1 LISLPVNDQA
11 KREEML
17 SYNNLC
23 TLFYEA
29 DDKQFPAGALD
40 YYRRLL
46 EEADGPILEAMSG
59 SGRFL
64 IPFAKDGFDIDGVD
78 ASPFMLAAARAKCD
92 AAGLSPVMIEAKLDE
107 MSLAR
112 KYKLIIC
119 VARSISLVADREEF
133 CRIMANLRDH
143 LVPGGRLVMEFVTP
157 GGAIRKNNVA
167 FSRWAEL
174 DEVRRILLS
183 IVIEYDSK
191 LQTSRMLNKYEFFEG
206 AKLIETELEVIDQRY
221 WEIEDLATV
230 VMELDFVDVR
240 ILKPYG
246 DRPAMPGDPDVVLD
260 CRSRS

>member
-1 LISLPVNDQA
+1 
-11 KREEML
+11 ML

-64 IPFAKDGFDIDGVD
+64 IPFVEDGFDMDGVD
-78 ASPFMLAAARAKCD
+78 ASPSMLAAARAKCD
-92 AAGLSPVMIEAKLDE
+92 AGGISPVMIEAKLDE

-133 CRIMANLRDH
+133 CRILANLRDH

-157 GGAIRKNNVA
+157 GGAIRKNNVI
-167 FSRWAEL
+167 FSRYVEL
-174 DEVRRILLS
+174 DAVRRILLS
-183 IVIEYDSK
+183 IMIEYDAPK
-191 LQTSRMLNKYEFFEG
+191 QTSRMVNKYELFEDG
-206 AKLIETELEVIDQRY
+206 KLVDTELEVIDQRY
-221 WEIEDLATV
+221 WEIEELTTA
-230 VMELDFVDVR
+230 VMDSGFADVR
-240 ILKPYG
+240 ILKPYSET
-246 DRPAMPGDPDVVLD
+246 PATPDDPDVVLD
-260 CRSRS
+260 CRRD

>member
-1 LISLPVNDQA
+1 
-11 KREEML
+11 ML

-64 IPFAKDGFDIDGVD
+64 IPFVKDGFDIDGVD
-78 ASPFMLAAARAKCD
+78 ASPSMLAAARAKCD
-92 AAGLSPVMIEAKLDE
+92 AAGLSPVMIEAKLDK

-157 GGAIRKNNVA
+157 GGAIRKSNLV
-167 FSRWAEL
+167 FSRCVEL
-174 DEVRRILLS
+174 DEIRRILLS
-183 IVIEYDSK
+183 IMIEYDAPK
-191 LQTSRMLNKYEFFEG
+191 QTSRMVNKYELFEDG
-206 AKLIETELEVIDQRY
+206 KLVDTELEVIDQRY
-221 WEIEDLATV
+221 WEIEELATV
-230 VMELDFVDVR
+230 IMDSGFADVR
-240 ILKPYG
+240 LLKPYTET
-246 DRPAMPGDPDVVLD
+246 PARADESDVILD
-260 CRSRS
+260 CRRD